1 MPLGRPFEIHP
12 AAVKGAFRIATELW
26 GRLVAHLAEGR
37 YVAGGDFVF
46 GDLAPGAWY
55 YRWTKVPGDKP
66 KHPNLEAWYARLCE
80 RPGYQRHVVE
90 GLAIGPGS
98 GAR

>member
-1 MPLGRPFEIHP
+1 VPLRRPFEIHP

-26 GRLVAHLAEGR
+26 GRLVAYLAEGR

-55 YRWTKVPGDKP
+55 HRWTKVPGDKP